1 MLLRTQTQFLYV
13 KLSESFVLLQDKGS
27 DLFSPNANTIWANHS
42 SWILYILKLDSAV
55 ALWEVRQ
62 SIDF

>member
-1 MLLRTQTQFLYV
+1 MLLTYTNSV
-13 KLSESFVLLQDKGS
+13 SICEVSESFVLLQNKGN
-27 DLFSPNANTIWANHS
+27 DLFFPNLNTIWANHS
-42 SWILYILKLDSAV
+42 SWILYILKLESAV

>member
-1 MLLRTQTQFLYV
+1 MLLCTQTQFLYV
-13 KLSESFVLLQDKGS
+13 KLVSLFVLLQNKGN
-27 DLFSPNANTIWANHS
+27 DLFFPNANTIWANHL
-42 SWILYILKLDSAV
+42 SWILYISVLESAV